1 MFSDNQFAGSW
12 PDLLARLDAA
22 GTVRGW
28 AAADPALTGLTRVD
42 DITGVLVK
50 GADRHRADQV
60 MGALVRLAARD
71 GGDDADAVLL
81 LLHLLSDGV
90 LALGRRMPGPADVTA
105 LIVAELTCQIRS
117 FPWRRRTRAYAAN
130 LLLDTKHVLWRESAQ
145 HRAGNP
151 EELTAPHCLDGHDRQ
166 IRGPGAV
173 TGAAVDDDDL
183 DLIDVLM
190 WAART
195 GVAPPTDL
203 VMLLLSERAPAGPHR
218 HAVAWEFGVH
228 ERALRRRRSRTLAVL
243 RAASDRY
250 LQAA

>member
-1 MFSDNQFAGSW
+1 MFHDNRFAGSW
-12 PDLLARLDAA
+12 PDLVARLDAA
-22 GTVRGW
+22 ATVRRW
-28 AAADPALTGLTRVD
+28 AAADPALTGLTGID
-42 DITGVLVK
+42 DITGILAK
-50 GADRHRADQV
+50 GADPDRADEV

-90 LALGRRMPGPADVTA
+90 LALAGRLPGPTDVVPVV
-105 LIVAELTCQIRS
+105 VAELTCQIRS

-130 LLLDTKHVLWRESAQ
+130 LLLDTKHVLWCEGAH

-151 EELTAPHCLDGHDRQ
+151 EELTAPHCLEGRDQ
-166 IRGPGAV
+166 EIRGNGG
-173 TGAAVDDDDL
+173 TGDDEDL

-195 GVAPPTDL
+195 GVAPPNDL
-203 VMLLLSERAPAGPHR
+203 VMLLLSERAPAGPGR
-218 HAVAWEFGVH
+218 HAVAREFGVH
-228 ERALRRRRSRTLAVL
+228 ERALRRRRSRTLSVL
-243 RAASDRY
+243 RAAGDRY

>member
-1 MFSDNQFAGSW
+1 MFSDNRFAGSW

-22 GTVRGW
+22 GTVHGW
-28 AAADPALTGLTRVD
+28 AAADPALTGMTRVD
-42 DITGVLVK
+42 DITRELAR
-50 GADRHRADQV
+50 GADRGRADEV
-60 MGALVRLAARD
+60 MGGLVRLAARD

-90 LALGRRMPGPADVTA
+90 LALARRMPGPADVTTVV
-105 LIVAELTCQIRS
+105 VAELTCQIRS

-130 LLLDTKHVLWRESAQ
+130 LLLDTKHVVWREGAH

-151 EELTAPHCLDGHDRQ
+151 EELTAPHCFDEHDQQ
-166 IRGPGAV
+166 ILGNGAD
-173 TGAAVDDDDL
+173 TGAAVDDGDL

-218 HAVAWEFGVH
+218 HAVAREFGVH

-243 RAASDRY
+243 QAASDRY
-250 LQAA
+250 LRAA